1 MLPVIDRGITE
12 RRIHMEKKRSTI
24 RILSALLALVFVASS
39 VVTVFA
45 GGQDVTGGGSE
56 YHSRPSPGSGTGGSP
71 PPVPGWHQASNNC
84 FKQAGRFFCIRAEY
98 RVAYAEIL
106 FAVF

>member
-1 MLPVIDRGITE
+1 
-12 RRIHMEKKRSTI
+12 METRSKKVRLLTLLLAF
-24 RILSALLALVFVASS
+24 ILSLSPA
-39 VVTVFA
+39 VTVFA
-45 GGQDVTGGGSE
+45 GGLDGKPDGDV
-56 YHSRPSPGSGTGGSP
+56 YYQKPSPGSGTGGSA
-71 PPVPGWHQASNNC
+71 PPVPGWHHASNNC